1 MKIDSNTIK
10 TGASRKRG
18 RKAVSELSMWN
29 QNSLWHPN
37 GLILHSNCFMMGIDG
52 IIQSLR
58 ITVMQRHIPAEA
70 GAVSSPP
77 FCSPTLALSLS
88 AVLHSLVLLH
98 FSCNTH
104 PDLSLSQIRVFTGN
118 RLQQPIAGQ
127 RLWATVCVN
136 MRVCVCRSAWHKPS
150 SSDIHK
156 NPHSTS
162 SHPSSS

>member
-1 MKIDSNTIK
+1 MYSNTIK

-37 GLILHSNCFMMGIDG
+37 GLILHSNCFMTGIDG

-104 PDLSLSQIRVFTGN
+104 PDLSLCLRSVSSLGIVCSSLLLASVCE
-118 RLQQPIAGQ
+118 RL
-127 RLWATVCVN
+127 CVWTC
-136 MRVCVCRSAWHKPS
+136 VCVCAGPHGTNRAHL
-150 SSDIHK
+150 IFI